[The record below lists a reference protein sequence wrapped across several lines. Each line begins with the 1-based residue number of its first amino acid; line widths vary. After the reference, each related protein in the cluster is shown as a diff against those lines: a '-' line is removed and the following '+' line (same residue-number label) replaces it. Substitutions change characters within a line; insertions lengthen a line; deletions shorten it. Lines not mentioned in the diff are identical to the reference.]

1 MPRHNWPSSRCDV
14 HLSRDLQMQ
23 LKEDPKWP
31 FHEYVWENLAP
42 NALDGLT
49 PSMVRLELLN
59 VAWTKNQQINVSMA
73 NASCRKYAD
82 ADAAPY

>member
-1 MPRHNWPSSRCDV
+1 V
-14 HLSRDLQMQ
+14 AIGFQ
-23 LKEDPKWP
+23 
-31 FHEYVWENLAP
+31 EYAWYNLAP

-59 VAWTKNQQINVSMA
+59 VAWTKNQQINVNMA

-82 ADAAPY
+82 GDATPY